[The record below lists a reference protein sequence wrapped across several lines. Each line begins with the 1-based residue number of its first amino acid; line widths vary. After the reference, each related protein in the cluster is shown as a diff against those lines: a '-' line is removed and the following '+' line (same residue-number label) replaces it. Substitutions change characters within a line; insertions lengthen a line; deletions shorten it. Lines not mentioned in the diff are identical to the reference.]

1 MNVTEFITKVANIT
15 SGEDDEHADHDH
27 SGVNLAKGV
36 TMLILFLISMSS
48 GMMPT
53 LLAKCFNWSDPNRDP
68 RTNLVVSS
76 LLSFGG
82 GALLCTTFMHL
93 LPEIDENIS
102 ELQHDGRLPSWEF
115 SLTNLLMAVGFF
127 IIYLVEEIVHA
138 YLRKHQKRQAKA
150 QDAFIRGHS
159 ARESLRAAALRH
171 NHENAESK
179 NGIITVSTADL
190 IDNDQLHHHH
200 HNHQHS
206 HAHSHNHH
214 HHSHIPVINI
224 FLLKTL
230 LLCLNL
236 INTLNF

>member
-1 MNVTEFITKVANIT
+1 MNITEFINIT
-15 SGEDDEHADHDH
+15 NHDDLDDDHDH
-27 SGVNLAKGV
+27 NMGVNLAKGV
-36 TMLILFLISMSS
+36 TMLILFLISMCS
-48 GMMPT
+48 GMVPM

-102 ELQHDGRLPSWEF
+102 ELQHQNRLPAWEF
-115 SLTNLLMAVGFF
+115 SITNLLMSVGFF

-150 QDAFIRGHS
+150 QEAFIRGHS
-159 ARESLRAAALRH
+159 ARESLRAATLRN
-171 NHENAESK
+171 NHENGESK

-200 HNHQHS
+200 PHS
-206 HAHSHNHH
+206 HSHNHH
-214 HHSHIPVINI
+214 HHSHIPVKII
-224 FLLKTL
+224 Y
-230 LLCLNL
+230 L
-236 INTLNF
+236 I